1 MLRLYLET
9 CPYEMRARTKSPPP
23 QLRPCIDISSCY
35 ELSTITDLADRDNK
49 VVQKAR
55 HDGRH
60 GKGSAGPVGH
70 VMGYTFSQ
78 LKQTITRKDLQMR
91 SKGDRRGGGN
101 WLKKSLQDQ
110 KA

>member
-1 MLRLYLET
+1 MALVQEYNMLRLYFLMK
-9 CPYEMRARTKSPPP
+9 CAPAPRAPPP
-23 QLRPCIDISSCY
+23 VAPLHIDISSCY

-78 LKQTITRKDLQMR
+78 LKQTITN
-91 SKGDRRGGGN
+91 S
-101 WLKKSLQDQ
+101 KSL
-110 KA
+110 

>member
-1 MLRLYLET
+1 MLRLYFLMK
-9 CPYEMRARTKSPPP
+9 CAPAPRDPPSYAP
-23 QLRPCIDISSCY
+23 DISSCY

-78 LKQTITRKDLQMR
+78 LKQTITN
-91 SKGDRRGGGN
+91 S
-101 WLKKSLQDQ
+101 KSL
-110 KA
+110 